1 MMWASSRWVFDP
13 REDTTLGFTPI
24 SLETCM
30 DQDRTPSAQVLPG
43 VRVHISL
50 VVLQEVKVSRLMLTP
65 LLFQHADIL
74 VRFAPVWA
82 KQEEI
87 GFARALGIRHH
98 DFRCDCRL
106 HDAPLHCSAV
116 LTLLDV

>member
-1 MMWASSRWVFDP
+1 MWASSRWAFDP

-30 DQDRTPSAQVLPG
+30 DQDRPPSAQVLHG

-50 VVLQEVKVSRLMLTP
+50 VLLQEVKVPRLMLTP
-65 LLFQHADIL
+65 LLFPNADIL
-74 VRFAPVWA
+74 VRFALVWV

-87 GFARALGIRHH
+87 GFPRTLGIRDN
-98 DFRCDCRL
+98 DFRRNRRRHERFL
-106 HDAPLHCSAV
+106 HYSAV
-116 LTLLDV
+116 VTTLDV